1 MRNLIYGYLKI
12 GLIEDVDFKNYW
24 MDFKINIVEI
34 EKLLLIGNSYEQK
47 VDKLL
52 FCELSLNVK

>member
-24 MDFKINIVEI
+24 MDFKIYIVEI
-34 EKLLLIGNSYEQK
+34 EKLLLVGNSYE
-47 VDKLL
+47 
-52 FCELSLNVK
+52 

>member
-34 EKLLLIGNSYEQK
+34 EKLLLVGNSYE
-47 VDKLL
+47 
-52 FCELSLNVK
+52 